1 MAIIPAPQDQ
11 WYVVHVLSGQEGK
24 VRDNINRRI
33 ASEEMSDCMFEVLV
47 PTEMVSEV
55 KKGKKTSSKR
65 KFFPGYVIVNM
76 HLLEADGSL
85 NDRTWYFIQETTGV
99 INFAGNKTRP
109 MPMRPTEV
117 EQMLAQIKEREEDEK
132 PRITH
137 EVGDTVKVADGPF
150 ESQNGMVEE
159 IDHDKGKIM
168 VSVDI
173 FGRKTIVELENWQVE
188 TA

>member
-1 MAIIPAPQDQ
+1 MPIPAAENQ

-33 ASEEMSDCMFEVLV
+33 ISEEMGDCVFEVLV

-55 KKGKKTSSKR
+55 KKGKKTATKR

-76 HLLEADGSL
+76 HLLESEGGL
-85 NDRTWYFIQETTGV
+85 VDRTWYFIKETVGV
-99 INFAGNKTRP
+99 INFAGTKNRP
-109 MPMRPTEV
+109 VPMRQAEV
-117 EQMLAQIKEREEDEK
+117 DSMLAQIQERENDEK
-132 PRITH
+132 PRITF

-150 ESQNGMVEE
+150 ESQNGLVEE
-159 IDHDKGKIM
+159 IDHEKGKIM

-188 TA
+188 SA

>member
-1 MAIIPAPQDQ
+1 
-11 WYVVHVLSGQEGK
+11 
-24 VRDNINRRI
+24 
-33 ASEEMSDCMFEVLV
+33 
-47 PTEMVSEV
+47 
-55 KKGKKTSSKR
+55 
-65 KFFPGYVIVNM
+65 M
-76 HLLEADGSL
+76 HLL
-85 NDRTWYFIQETTGV
+85 NDDNTLVDKAWYFIQETTGV
-99 INFAGNKTRP
+99 INFAGNKNRP
-109 MPMRPTEV
+109 MPMRPLEV
-117 EQMLAQIKEREEDEK
+117 EQMLAQIKEREDDEK

-137 EVGDTVKVADGPF
+137 EVGDTVKVAAGPF

>member
-1 MAIIPAPQDQ
+1 MPVIPSPNDQ
-11 WYVVHVLSGQEGK
+11 WYVVHVLSGQEQK
-24 VRDNINRRI
+24 VRDNIDRRI
-33 ASEEMSDCMFEVLV
+33 ATEEMSDCVFEVLV

-76 HLLEADGSL
+76 YLLEEDGSL
-85 NDRTWYFIQETTGV
+85 NDRTWYFIKETNGV
-99 INFAGNKTRP
+99 INFAGNKNRP
-109 MPMRPTEV
+109 MPMRQAEV
-117 EQMLAQIKEREEDEK
+117 DQMLAQIKEREDDEK

-159 IDHDKGKIM
+159 IDHDRGKIM

-188 TA
+188 SA